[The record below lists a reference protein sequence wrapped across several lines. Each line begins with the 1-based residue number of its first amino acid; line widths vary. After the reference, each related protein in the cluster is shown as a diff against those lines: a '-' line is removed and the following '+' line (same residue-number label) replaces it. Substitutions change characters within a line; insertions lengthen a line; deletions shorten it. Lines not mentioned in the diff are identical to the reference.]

1 MRYRFILV
9 LPALAALAACSSGS
23 GPADVVNGTSGG
35 GQYDRTGDAPT
46 SSAPHGTVLD
56 GPGGRAAV
64 AAELQQAVGDRIYF
78 LSDQSSISPEARLV
92 LERQAAFMKRY
103 PPLLFTIEG
112 HADERGTREYN
123 LALGDRRARAVQE
136 TLVALGIPAARLT
149 VISYGKE
156 RPAVAGDTEAA
167 WAQNR
172 RAVTV
177 IQ

>member
-1 MRYRFILV
+1 MRRGMIMV

-23 GPADVVNGTSGG
+23 GPAEVVNGSG
-35 GQYDRTGDAPT
+35 T
-46 SSAPHGTVLD
+46 
-56 GPGGRAAV
+56 GGRFTQPSSYGAV
-64 AAELQQAVGDRIYF
+64 TEGPADSGIGTATAEWQQAASDRIFFSYN
-78 LSDQSSISPEARLV
+78 QTAISPEARLV

-103 PPLLFTIEG
+103 PQLLFTIEG

-123 LALGDRRARAVQE
+123 LALGDRRARATQDM
-136 TLVALGIPAARLT
+136 LVALGVPAARFT
-149 VISYGKE
+149 TISYGKE
-156 RPAVAGDTEAA
+156 RPAVPGDYEAA